1 MYSRDTWRAGG
12 GGGGDS
18 GRGETRRALF
28 FSVLFVR
35 SSFGGRKRLVRESR
49 LMRLMLKEEG
59 RTEGVILSA
68 RRADF
73 PEEEEE
79 KDGSEKLSIGT
90 EPFARLIGP
99 SELEV

>member
-1 MYSRDTWRAGG
+1 
-12 GGGGDS
+12 
-18 GRGETRRALF
+18 
-28 FSVLFVR
+28 
-35 SSFGGRKRLVRESR
+35 
-49 LMRLMLKEEG
+49 MRLMLKEEG

-73 PEEEEE
+73 SEEEEE
-79 KDGSEKLSIGT
+79 KDGSETLSIGT